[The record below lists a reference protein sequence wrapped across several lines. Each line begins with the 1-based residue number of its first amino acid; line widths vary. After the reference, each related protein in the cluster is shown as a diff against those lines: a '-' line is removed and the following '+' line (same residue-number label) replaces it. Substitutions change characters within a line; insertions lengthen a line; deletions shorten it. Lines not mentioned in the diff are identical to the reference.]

1 MFQDE
6 IESDDLVIIMG
17 YLNMKTILVL
27 DDEESIQTLLNDIL
41 TDEGYR
47 VIHSD
52 DGEEVM
58 EILKKE
64 KIDLIITDMM
74 MPKAN
79 GQEVYTSIRVAFAQE
94 GKEDLV
100 PPAII
105 LTAHPGSDKTQF
117 LLMME
122 KGIKKVI
129 SKPFQIDELL
139 AAVKEFIS

>member
-1 MFQDE
+1 
-6 IESDDLVIIMG
+6 
-17 YLNMKTILVL
+17 MKTILVL

-41 TDEGYR
+41 TDEGYK
-47 VIHSD
+47 VILSD
-52 DGEEVM
+52 DGEQVM

-79 GQEVYTSIRVAFAQE
+79 GQEIYTSIRVAFAQE

-105 LTAHPGSDKTQF
+105 LTAHPGADKTQF

-129 SKPFQIDELL
+129 SKPFQINELL
-139 AAVKEFIS
+139 EAVKEFIS